1 MAESLRSAA
10 VRAASY
16 RIRNCWRSLRKAR
29 VSASPGQFGG
39 LRSQTG
45 MRTFLDKLGML
56 VISQLFALGM
66 AHESGVGEAL
76 YRMTLRLT

>member
-1 MAESLRSAA
+1 
-10 VRAASY
+10 
-16 RIRNCWRSLRKAR
+16 
-29 VSASPGQFGG
+29 
-39 LRSQTG
+39 